1 MNTVYMN
8 RDVELLKM
16 LLLFR
21 KGPRDF
27 GLRRRC
33 EGFME
38 GLCRVYEGRLSSQQ
52 HSPDYISHEE
62 EEGISG

>member
-1 MNTVYMN
+1 MKTVYMN
-8 RDVELLKM
+8 GDVELLKM

-21 KGPRDF
+21 KCPRDL
-27 GLRRRC
+27 GLKRKC

-52 HSPDYISHEE
+52 HSPDYISHED